1 MSESDSDHDRAVELR
16 AQIRAHNEAY
26 HGRDVPTVPDS
37 TYDELLRQLE
47 EIETRR
53 PDLTTADSPTRS
65 VGNAPSE
72 LFSAVEHRVP
82 MMSLDN
88 AMNLDE
94 LNAWHERIIKS
105 FGENETYGFVCELKF
120 DGLAVSLLSLIHI

>member
-1 MSESDSDHDRAVELR
+1 MSESDSDHDRAAELR
-16 AQIRAHNEAY
+16 AQVAAHNEAY

-105 FGENETYGFVCELKF
+105 FGENETYNYLPSFYY
-120 DGLAVSLLSLIHI
+120 LSLPVEIQ

>member
-53 PDLTTADSPTRS
+53 PDLTTADSQPVRLETRRANCS
-65 VGNAPSE
+65 Q
-72 LFSAVEHRVP
+72 R
-82 MMSLDN
+82 
-88 AMNLDE
+88 
-94 LNAWHERIIKS
+94 
-105 FGENETYGFVCELKF
+105 
-120 DGLAVSLLSLIHI
+120 LSIAFR